1 MVNDLPEREAVM
13 KNKIP
18 QGFFLAAIVVLIS
31 IICVYGIITNNEKD
45 YGKKIETNNVYSEF
59 NSLEKKYIKEN
70 GNIDIYLD
78 KDLQYLIKADGT
90 GFLNDYLH
98 SILSVAGIKF
108 NFTDDLSESDCQL
121 MVINDRIRDDN
132 YNADYTAPLF
142 QVDGALFFNT
152 ASEYKDKYSG
162 IVIDGRIRD
171 DDLKEITYNDSTID
185 FEKADTTDEAV
196 AKALSENKDC
206 IIGDRGAIL
215 DALNGDKSFIPEEES
230 VYSCNTCIIVQ
241 QGNDALYGI
250 INNCIYAADR
260 QELSYKAGQ
269 KWLDGNGPRY
279 MDDSYE
285 DIYML
290 LLIIFAAVLIAFFIY
305 YQANKNLYQ
314 ELNDRMVKLNE
325 SKQELKTTFN
335 GVGYYL
341 AEIDLEGTILD
352 INKAFYNFVN
362 CETANRKVWD
372 VVEFELKYKELIQ
385 CMLKDIED
393 GKEVHTIQVRLKK
406 QTIDIDIFPIENAR
420 GSVEKLLFMAMDVT
434 REKMAERQLLQDN
447 KMIAVGQLAAGVAH
461 EIRNPLGII
470 RNYCY
475 VLKTMSDDSVKEKAI
490 EQIEKSVDKSG
501 AIINSLLNF
510 SRVSSSNGETINV
523 EEHIWSLI
531 QLNYNILKKKNI
543 DLEVICDEDIWTYL
557 AVESLDMILINLI
570 SNATDAMSENGSLT
584 IRVIR
589 YQESFEID
597 VEDTGCGIEE
607 DILQDIFNPFFTTKG
622 NKKGNGLGLYIVYNE
637 VNKLNGTI
645 EVESKV
651 GEGTKFK
658 LILPL
663 SEEESGKEK
672 KND

>member
-1 MVNDLPEREAVM
+1 
-13 KNKIP
+13 
-18 QGFFLAAIVVLIS
+18 
-31 IICVYGIITNNEKD
+31 
-45 YGKKIETNNVYSEF
+45 
-59 NSLEKKYIKEN
+59 
-70 GNIDIYLD
+70 
-78 KDLQYLIKADGT
+78 
-90 GFLNDYLH
+90 
-98 SILSVAGIKF
+98 
-108 NFTDDLSESDCQL
+108 
-121 MVINDRIRDDN
+121 
-132 YNADYTAPLF
+132 
-142 QVDGALFFNT
+142 
-152 ASEYKDKYSG
+152 
-162 IVIDGRIRD
+162 
-171 DDLKEITYNDSTID
+171 
-185 FEKADTTDEAV
+185 
-196 AKALSENKDC
+196 
-206 IIGDRGAIL
+206 
-215 DALNGDKSFIPEEES
+215 
-230 VYSCNTCIIVQ
+230 
-241 QGNDALYGI
+241 
-250 INNCIYAADR
+250 
-260 QELSYKAGQ
+260 
-269 KWLDGNGPRY
+269 
-279 MDDSYE
+279 
-285 DIYML
+285 
-290 LLIIFAAVLIAFFIY
+290 
-305 YQANKNLYQ
+305 
-314 ELNDRMVKLNE
+314 
-325 SKQELKTTFN
+325 
-335 GVGYYL
+335 
-341 AEIDLEGTILD
+341 
-352 INKAFYNFVN
+352 
-362 CETANRKVWD
+362 
-372 VVEFELKYKELIQ
+372 
-385 CMLKDIED
+385 
-393 GKEVHTIQVRLKK
+393 
-406 QTIDIDIFPIENAR
+406 
-420 GSVEKLLFMAMDVT
+420 MAMDVT

-663 SEEESGKEK
+663 SEEETGKEK